1 MKQHSILFFSLTIFC
16 TSLIHGSPS
25 TTQAPLVPP
34 PAQAVPY
41 YSIRPQGVDAARE
54 LAGWTRQVNQSDKEC
69 VYTSLSLTAEYARS
83 FNGIDIANSLFSPN
97 ISLDG
102 NCGIANLG
110 ISGEQAIITLGG
122 TNRSFGDL
130 MAENFYLATDYLSNI
145 QFEPVVENLV
155 VDLDAYV
162 GLENFAHGLFF
173 RLNVPINWTR
183 WTLNFDEVITETGVN
198 DYDPGYFNSW
208 ETAPN
213 PATGYEGVGIPR
225 SQLLNS
231 FTDYISGTQPFGVT
245 GATLNPLCFATIQGC
260 SNDLVATRLA
270 DITAILG
277 WNFLNRKKYHLGVGI
292 LARAPTGNRPT
303 AVYLFEPISGNGGHW
318 ELGGHLT
325 YHYML
330 WQCDEAQSS
339 FGFYLDANI
348 THLFNARQTRTF
360 DLIGKPLSRYMLAE
374 QLGTPVVNLT
384 NAAGVM
390 PPAQFQQVFTP
401 VANLTTRN
409 VKVSVAVQADI
420 AAQFTYAAG
429 DGFTLDFGYNFW
441 GRSCDKISC
450 DYCVTNTLFS
460 VPLCPNSSACSK
472 VAFAPNSWALKGD
485 AYVVGFDPSTTPLP
499 TPVALSATQS
509 QATIYAGT
517 DVPATGDLNNPT
529 QGQSNSAIDNPMLA
543 FNDASGTPAP
553 LWGDPLGLNSQISS
567 SFPPIFIRNCD
578 IDFAGTRGL
587 SNKVYAHMSYT
598 WLDCTCAIPFIGLGG
613 FGEFGMN
620 DGTCNARCPKQSCCK
635 NNCINSCSTTSCNT
649 ASLSQW
655 GAWMKIGVS
664 F

>member
-1 MKQHSILFFSLTIFC
+1 MKQRPILFFSMIIFFTAALNGC
-16 TSLIHGSPS
+16 QPS
-25 TTQAPLVPP
+25 GQVPLVPP

-41 YSIRPQGVDAARE
+41 FSQRPQGVDASRE
-54 LAGWTRQVNQSDKEC
+54 LVGWTRHVNQSDKEC
-69 VYTSLSLTAEYARS
+69 VYVSMSLTAEYTRS

-102 NCGIANLG
+102 NCGIANMG
-110 ISGEQAIITLGG
+110 VSGEQAIITVGNA
-122 TNRSFGDL
+122 NRSFGDL
-130 MAENFYLATDYLSNI
+130 LAENFYLATDFLSAI
-145 QFEPVVENLV
+145 YFEPVVENLV
-155 VDLDAYV
+155 VDLDTYI
-162 GLENFAHGLFF
+162 GLENFAHGLFL
-173 RLNVPINWTR
+173 RINAPLNWTR
-183 WTLNFDEVITETGVN
+183 WTLNLDEIITETGVN
-198 DYDPGYFNSW
+198 DYDPGYFNSF
-208 ETAPN
+208 EIPPDPT
-213 PATGYEGVGIPR
+213 TGYEGVGIPR
-225 SQLLNS
+225 PQLLNS

-245 GATLNPLCFATIQGC
+245 NATLNPLCYATIQGC
-260 SNDLVATRLA
+260 SGDHQITRLA

-277 WNFLNRKKYHLGVGI
+277 WNFLNREKYHVGLGI
-292 LARAPTGNRPT
+292 LARAPTGNHPT

-318 ELGGHLT
+318 ELGGHFT
-325 YHYML
+325 SHYMI
-330 WQCDEAQSS
+330 WQCDERKNS

-360 DLIGKPLSRYMLAE
+360 DLIGKPLSRYMLAQ
-374 QLGTPVVNLT
+374 QLGTPVVDLS
-384 NAAGVM
+384 NAAGVASI
-390 PPAQFQQVFTP
+390 AQFQQVFTP

-409 VKVSVAVQADI
+409 VNVSIAVQADI
-420 AAQFTYAAG
+420 AAQFTYAAS

-450 DYCVTNTLFS
+450 DSCCTSSLLIQ
-460 VPLCPNSSACSK
+460 PICPNNATCST
-472 VAFAPNSWALKGD
+472 VAFAPDTWALKGD
-485 AYVVGFDPSTTPLP
+485 AYVFGFDPSTTPV
-499 TPVALSATQS
+499 TPVALAATQS

-517 DVPATGDLNNPT
+517 DVPATGDLSSPT

-543 FNDASGTPAP
+543 FNNASGTPMP
-553 LWGDPLGLNSQISS
+553 LWGDPLGLNYQISS

-598 WLDCTCAIPFIGLGG
+598 WLDCSCAVPYIGLGG
-613 FGEFGMN
+613 FGEFGIN
-620 DGTCNARCPKQSCCK
+620 DSTCNARCPKQSCCK

-655 GAWMKIGVS
+655 GAWVKIGAS